1 MGIFYTLTMYDLST
15 IKNPLILLFLPLL
28 FLVGCGTH
36 YPLDIP
42 EGEWMEMSSRE
53 RQRAREKEAELEKA
67 REKRRA
73 AEAEARAAES
83 LKWLKRR
90 EATRE
95 KARYGDRVQCVLS
108 GAKAYVWGEW
118 RSIEPV
124 ALDIVRG
131 MVLDFDIQEAEEG
144 DFGFQEKGFAGFDG
158 QTLSLCPEKD
168 MVQRNSPSCARLLGT
183 FEEYARGIKKRI
195 GVDEFIK
202 GKIRCDLAPGKGM
215 PERLII
221 ER

>member
-1 MGIFYTLTMYDLST
+1 MKKQFIFILLA
-15 IKNPLILLFLPLL
+15 LLFLA
-28 FLVGCGTH
+28 GCGPH

-53 RQRAREKEAELEKA
+53 RQRAREKQAELEKA

-90 EATRE
+90 EASRD

-131 MVLDFDIQEAEEG
+131 MVLDFDIQEAGEG
-144 DFGFQEKGFAGFDG
+144 AFGFQEKAFAGFDG
-158 QTLSLCPEKD
+158 QTLGLCPEKD
-168 MVQRNSPSCARLLGT
+168 MVQRNSPSCARVLGT

-195 GVDEFIK
+195 GAEEFIK
-202 GKIRCDLAPGKGM
+202 GQIRCDLAPGKGM

-221 ER
+221 EH